1 MPEPGHAHLMDQL
14 QQVAKGLAA
23 TFAPFCE
30 VVVHDLDDPDHAI
43 VAIENN
49 LSGRR
54 VGDPATE
61 LGLARLADDA
71 YPQVVANYPNR
82 FGDGRRVK
90 STSIGV
96 KDERGH
102 YAAALCLNVDMT
114 VFDGIGTVLDHFGRT
129 GTAAPAESL
138 DPANA
143 DVIRARIDAFAADR
157 ATTPRALRTAQ
168 RRELVRELKSL
179 GFMEVR
185 RSAGIVADHLGVS
198 RATVYADAK

>member
-1 MPEPGHAHLMDQL
+1 MDQL
-14 QQVAKGLAA
+14 QQVAQGLAA

-30 VVVHDLDDPDHAI
+30 VVVHDLRDPEHAI

-49 LSGRR
+49 LSGRA

-71 YPQVVANYPNR
+71 YPQVLANYPNR
-82 FGDGRRVK
+82 FADGRRAK
-90 STSIGV
+90 STSVGI
-96 KDERGH
+96 KDEDGR

-114 VFDGIGTVLDHFGRT
+114 VFDGIGNVLERFGRYD
-129 GTAAPAESL
+129 GAAAPGESL
-138 DPANA
+138 DPANTEG
-143 DVIRARIDAFAADR
+143 IRARIDAFAAQQ
-157 ATTPRALRTAQ
+157 ATTPRALRTEQ
-168 RRELVRELKSL
+168 RRALVRQLKTQ

-185 RSAGIVADHLGVS
+185 RSAETIADHLGVS